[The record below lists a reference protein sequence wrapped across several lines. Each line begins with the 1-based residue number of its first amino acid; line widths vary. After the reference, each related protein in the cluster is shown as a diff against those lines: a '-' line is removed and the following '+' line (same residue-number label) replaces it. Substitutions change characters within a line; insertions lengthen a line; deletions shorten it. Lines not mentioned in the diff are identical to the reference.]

1 MGTAFKTKTKM
12 SSTISRNLVKSRGI
26 FKTTN
31 LSRSNHVQKLHTT
44 SVGLKEST
52 IPVTLIPGDGVG
64 PELMD
69 SVQSVFKSLG
79 APVTFETMHLSEVQH
94 WNSSKIEDVMDSVKK
109 NGICLKGVI
118 NAPDM
123 NFEGE
128 LMAINQQFRR
138 NLDLYANVVT
148 VKSLPGVKC
157 RHNNIDLV
165 IIREQTEGEYS
176 AIEHESVKGVVECLK
191 VVTAEKSY
199 RIAEFAF
206 DYATRHG
213 RKKVTAVHKANIM
226 KLGDGLF
233 LNCCKE
239 VASLYPNI
247 KFEEMIVDNASMQMT
262 SNPQQFDV
270 MVMPNLYGNI
280 IENLGAGL
288 VGGAGLVAGASYS
301 ANLAVFEPGAK
312 HTFDEGVGK
321 NVANPTAILLSTV
334 KLLQHLGLTEH
345 SSRLKA
351 AIADVLQAGET
362 KTRDLGGFATTQQF
376 TTAVVNSL
384 K

>member
-1 MGTAFKTKTKM
+1 
-12 SSTISRNLVKSRGI
+12 
-26 FKTTN
+26 
-31 LSRSNHVQKLHTT
+31 
-44 SVGLKEST
+44 
-52 IPVTLIPGDGVG
+52 
-64 PELMD
+64 
-69 SVQSVFKSLG
+69 
-79 APVTFETMHLSEVQH
+79 
-94 WNSSKIEDVMDSVKK
+94 MDSVKK
-109 NGICLKGVI
+109 NGICLKGVV

-138 NLDLYANVVT
+138 NLDLYANVVK

-199 RIAEFAF
+199 RIAKFAF

-233 LNCCKE
+233 LNSCKE
-239 VASLYPNI
+239 IAHLYPNI

-280 IENLGAGL
+280 IENIGAGL
-288 VGGAGLVAGASYS
+288 VGGAGVVSGASYS
-301 ANLAVFEPGAK
+301 ATLAVFEPGAK
-312 HTFDEGVGK
+312 HTFDEGVGERRK
-321 NVANPTAILLSTV
+321 SYCDSFECSRNAST
-334 KLLQHLGLTEH
+334 L
-345 SSRLKA
+345 
-351 AIADVLQAGET
+351 
-362 KTRDLGGFATTQQF
+362 
-376 TTAVVNSL
+376 
-384 K
+384 

>member
-94 WNSSKIEDVMDSVKK
+94 WNSNKLEDVMDSVKK

-123 NFEGE
+123 NYEGE

-138 NLDLYANVVT
+138 SLDLYANVVK

-176 AIEHESVKGVVECLK
+176 ALEHESVKGVVECLK
-191 VVTAEKSY
+191 VVTAEKSR
-199 RIAEFAF
+199 RIAKFAF
-206 DYATRHG
+206 DYATKHG
-213 RKKVTAVHKANIM
+213 RKRVTCVHKANIM

-233 LNCCKE
+233 MRSCDEIAKM
-239 VASLYPNI
+239 YPNI
-247 KFEEMIVDNASMQMT
+247 QYDNMIVDNTTMQLV
-262 SNPQQFDV
+262 SRPDQFDV

-280 IENLGAGL
+280 IDNLASGL

-301 ANLAVFEPGAK
+301 ADLAIFEPGAR
-312 HTFDEGVGK
+312 HTFDEAAGK
-321 NVANPTAILLSTV
+321 GVANPTAMLLSTLN
-334 KLLQHLGLTEH
+334 LLGHLGLRQEEELL
-345 SSRLKA
+345 RNA
-351 AIADVLQAGET
+351 VNRVLSDA
-362 KTRDLGGFATTQQF
+362 KIRPRDLGGYSTTNQF
-376 TTAVVNSL
+376 TNAVINSL
-384 K
+384 